1 MIIERK
7 QPEFPELSR
16 TVVVVHDS
24 TEVILKYVEL
34 CRHES
39 PGSWSWLDDIV
50 IEDGRM
56 TLKFGNYNAAAVIY
70 RELKRA
76 AKMTV
81 EQAQKASDAHCK
93 AMKLWSTIALL
104 LVEQREREEH
114 LPEDF
119 VKDWAARVASGKDA
133 AWGKE
138 IGDAS

>member
-1 MIIERK
+1 
-7 QPEFPELSR
+7 
-16 TVVVVHDS
+16 
-24 TEVILKYVEL
+24 
-34 CRHES
+34 
-39 PGSWSWLDDIV
+39 
-50 IEDGRM
+50 M

-81 EQAQKASDAHCK
+81 EQAQKASGAHCK

-104 LVEQREREEH
+104 LVEQRER
-114 LPEDF
+114 
-119 VKDWAARVASGKDA
+119 KDWAARVASGKDA